1 MKNVKINSKNIG
13 FIFALSLII
22 PANFGVNLLGINL
35 EDIPLIFLFL
45 VLILKKIKNLNF
57 KKFDKVFY
65 LFLITFII
73 YTSFISSEFSFN
85 KVNLRFY
92 FYFFLGYLC
101 IDLIKWKKD
110 SLFEVFNQLWV
121 VMLANLFLVIFQF
134 QLPGTI
140 DGWVLNNSGSTN
152 PLTSGRLGGFQGGGP
167 NVIGIFCAIYALICI
182 YKLSTS
188 HNYIKYL
195 FTDKFNTAFLLISL
209 INLYLT
215 FSRGSYL
222 AFLVGISLILFFSEN
237 VDKSSK
243 TKIFSIGLLLSFV
256 IIYFYPSI
264 FLKQSN
270 RSFLSALAVNNV
282 EIVSGSGGGNYIK
295 EVYKDYLIT
304 LDKDVLKEEFNI
316 VYSDNEIIPQHEQSE
331 ELGDNPSE
339 GFLKFKFDY
348 RDSFLPRSIISFY
361 YSNDGIIWNQIGSDH
376 TSGLVINLKENKSFF
391 EVGGWADGQSP
402 DGSYL
407 DGYIYKLEIKT
418 SATTQE
424 VNFSE
429 INRDKEYF
437 IYLPM
442 TTNNYDNRNDGKIVY
457 KDNSIE
463 LKRPR
468 SYWIALPNKIDI
480 SSQDF
485 EVIIHL
491 KLNNI
496 PKGNETLFS
505 QSSILTADGIV
516 YDQSWKW
523 SIINGRMYFFWV
535 EDTIDGY
542 SNFLGGQTNFLGG
555 QGLRAGKLISNNG
568 KFDSSIS
575 EFTLSQY
582 DEITTSHNGF
592 LTMSVEYG
600 FLPVLIIVTGLFY
613 LILKNFNKENELEI
627 VVFLMFITQN
637 LTNDLIYAPDVAI
650 YFWLIPIY
658 LMKNTFEN

>member
-1 MKNVKINSKNIG
+1 MNNVKINSKNIG
-13 FIFALSLII
+13 SIFALTLLI
-22 PANFGVNLLGINL
+22 PSNFGVDLLGINL
-35 EDIPLIFLFL
+35 EDVPLIFLFL
-45 VLILKKIKNLNF
+45 VLILQKIKNLNLT
-57 KKFDKVFY
+57 KFDKVFY
-65 LFLITFII
+65 SFLITFII
-73 YTSFISSEFSFN
+73 YTSFISSEFSFFN
-85 KVNLRFY
+85 QVNLRFY
-92 FYFFLGYLC
+92 FYFSLGYLC
-101 IDLIKWKKD
+101 TDLIKGNKE
-110 SLFEVFNQLWV
+110 SLLEVFNQLWI

-167 NVIGIFCAIYALICI
+167 NVMGIFCAIYALICV
-182 YKLSTS
+182 YKLSNS
-188 HNYIKYL
+188 DNYIKYL

-209 INLYLT
+209 LNLYLT

-222 AFLVGISLILFFSEN
+222 AFFVGITLILFFSEN
-237 VDKSSK
+237 IDKSSK
-243 TKIFSIGLLLSFV
+243 IKIFSVGLILSFV

-270 RSFLSALAVNNV
+270 RSFLNTLAINNV

-316 VYSDNEIIPQHEQSE
+316 VYSDNQIIPQQEKTE
-331 ELGDNPSE
+331 ELEDNSSE

-348 RDSFLPRSIISFY
+348 RDGFLPRSIISFY
-361 YSNDGIIWNQIGSDH
+361 YSNDGINWNQIGSDH
-376 TSGLVINLKENKSFF
+376 TNGLVINLKENKSFF
-391 EVGGWADGQSP
+391 EIGGWADGQSP
-402 DGSYL
+402 GGSYL
-407 DGYIYKLEIKT
+407 DGFIYKLEIKT
-418 SATTQE
+418 SNKTQE

-429 INRDKEYF
+429 NNRDKEYF

-442 TTNNYDNRNDGKIVY
+442 SINNYDNRNDGKIVY
-457 KDNSIE
+457 KDNAIE

-468 SYWIALPNKIDI
+468 SYWIALPNEINI

-491 KLNNI
+491 ELNNI

-505 QSSILTADGIV
+505 QSSIISVDGII

-542 SNFLGGQTNFLGG
+542 SNFLGGQS
-555 QGLRAGKLISNNG
+555 LRSGKLIFNNG
-568 KFDSSIS
+568 KFDSLIS

-600 FLPVLIIVTGLFY
+600 FLPVLIIVTGIFY
-613 LILKNFNKENELEI
+613 LILRNFKKENELEI
-627 VVFLMFITQN
+627 VIFLMLLTQN
-637 LTNDLIYAPDVAI
+637 LSNDLIYAPDVAI

-658 LMKNTFEN
+658 LMRDIFKN